1 MQETTVPELPASAR
15 RVVLLHYAEIGLKGK
30 NRHRFEQQL
39 IDNVKLAL
47 SDLWGGRIERLH
59 GRLLLPLADARL
71 WPAIRERLEHVFGLA
86 NFSPAVMVQAQ
97 KPTILQTSVALMA
110 EQTFQSF
117 RVHARRAQKN
127 LPFTSHELQVEV
139 GAAIQQMS
147 GARVDLDHPEV
158 TCFVEVTNDR
168 ALIYTEKI
176 PGARG
181 LPVGVSERAM
191 VLLSSG
197 IDSPVASWKMLKRG
211 VRLSYVHFH
220 SMPFTSE
227 ASLNN
232 TRRLLKILA
241 TYQYRAVLYAVP
253 FLPVQQAIMVNAPPD
268 YRVVLYRRFMC
279 RIAER
284 LAARERCQALVT
296 GESIGQVASQT
307 LTNLRVISQVCSL
320 PILRPLAGD
329 DKEEIVALA
338 RRIGTFDIST
348 EPYEDCCSLYVPRH
362 PVTAARLKTVLEIES
377 QLPVEELVETA
388 LCEAEKE
395 TFRFPPAEAS
405 S

>member
-1 MQETTVPELPASAR
+1 MNQTAVAELPAAAR
-15 RVVLLHYAEIGLKGK
+15 RVVLLHYSEIGLKGK

-39 IDNVKLAL
+39 IDNIKLAL
-47 SDLWGGRIERLH
+47 SDLWQGRIQRLH
-59 GRLLLPLADARL
+59 GRFLLPLADEAL
-71 WPAIRERLEHVFGLA
+71 WPAVKARLQQVFGLA
-86 NFSPAVMVQAQ
+86 NFSPAVVVPAEKPLIEQAC
-97 KPTILQTSVALMA
+97 LALMA
-110 EQTFQSF
+110 RQRYGSF

-127 LPFTSHELQVEV
+127 LPFTSQQLQVDV
-139 GAAIQQMS
+139 GAAIQAMS
-147 GARVDLDHPEV
+147 GARVDLSHPEV
-158 TCFVEVTNDR
+158 TCYIEVTNDQ
-168 ALIYTEKI
+168 ALVYTEKVS
-176 PGARG
+176 GARG

-220 SMPFTSE
+220 SIPFTSE

-232 TRRLLKILA
+232 TRRLLQVL
-241 TYQYRAVLYAVP
+241 TRYQYRAVLYAVP

-268 YRVVLYRRFMC
+268 YRVVLYRRFMF

-284 LAARERCQALVT
+284 LAHRERCQALVT

-307 LTNLRVISQVCSL
+307 LTNLRVISQVCQL
-320 PILRPLAGD
+320 PVLRPLAGD

-338 RRIGTFDIST
+338 RQIGTFEIST

-362 PVTAARLKTVLEIES
+362 PTTAARLETVQEIEAR
-377 QLPVEELVETA
+377 LPVAELVEA
-388 LCEAEKE
+388 AVREAQKE
-395 TFRFPPAEAS
+395 TFRFPATETS